1 MESLHG
7 SAAYVSFSTCF
18 VRKVDE
24 TLIKITLNFTK
35 RQKQGS
41 QSSLH
46 LTSSTVVHT
55 NPQSQQT
62 LPVSYPVQKQQKVTV
77 SGFCLSS

>member
-7 SAAYVSFSTCF
+7 SAVYVPFSTCF
-18 VRKVDE
+18 VRKVDV
-24 TLIKITLNFTK
+24 TLIKITLNLTK

-46 LTSSTVVHT
+46 LTFSTAVHT
-55 NPQSQQT
+55 NPKPQQT
-62 LPVSYPVQKQQKVTV
+62 LPVSYPVQKQQKGTMN
-77 SGFCLSS
+77 GI